1 VARGRCTLAP
11 VDLTGKTALVTGAAA
26 GMGAATA
33 RAFAAS
39 GAKVVGADVADAE
52 GEAVFAELGGSHR
65 YVHLDVGS
73 PDAWSELTCTLG
85 RLDIVFLNA
94 GVMTRPPDVPILDD
108 PVDWLDS
115 ERFRRVMRV
124 NVDGV
129 GLGLAA
135 TIPLLEAAGGGDVV
149 ITSSGAGI
157 RPYEADPVYSA
168 SKYALVGLG
177 RSFAPPLARRGIRV
191 NVLCP
196 HSVLTGL
203 VPKDLRELPGKVFS
217 TPEYIAESVLR
228 ILEAGETGGV
238 WVARSVDE
246 PAWPVEFHDPI
257 PQPSYLA
264 ADVTP

>member
-1 VARGRCTLAP
+1 VS
-11 VDLTGKTALVTGAAA
+11 LTGKTALVTGAAA

-33 RAFAAS
+33 RAFAAA
-39 GAKVVGADVADAE
+39 GASVVGADVSDAAGNE
-52 GEAVFAELGGSHR
+52 LFAELGAPHR
-65 YVHLDVGS
+65 YTSLDVGS
-73 PDAWSELTCTLG
+73 AEAWSQLTASLD
-85 RLDIVFLNA
+85 RLDIAFLNA
-94 GVMTRPPDVPILDD
+94 GVMTRPPEVPILDD
-108 PVDWLDS
+108 PVEWLDH

-135 TIPLLEAAGGGDVV
+135 TIPLLEAAGGGDIVV
-149 ITSSGAGI
+149 TSSGAGI

-177 RSFAPPLARRGIRV
+177 RSFAPSLARRGIRI

-203 VPKDLRELPGKVFS
+203 IPKDLRELPDKVFS
-217 TPEYIAESVLR
+217 SPEYIAESVLR
-228 ILEAGETGGV
+228 ILAAGETGGV

-264 ADVTP
+264 AAGS